1 MRPGRISFQLMLLQ
15 IIIHFLMHP
24 NLSGFFCCFFFGGG
38 GEHTFTFVP
47 VFVFIDSLSAYSEF
61 MV

>member
-1 MRPGRISFQLMLLQ
+1 MLLADYDTLFNASKSLLF
-15 IIIHFLMHP
+15 FL
-24 NLSGFFCCFFFGGG
+24 FFLGGGCAGGGG